1 MVALP
6 KTEDVRKAGGQA
18 VDALRTPL
26 LAALGAGDLA
36 TQAVR
41 DAVNKTRTRV
51 NEGADAAKGAVDEL
65 PRDLAGVR
73 ERLDPA
79 ELRKL
84 VDEYTDAAQKLYQ
97 KLADQGEDALT
108 KLRAQPQ
115 VGKALDQLEEA
126 IATLQHRVGDVAG
139 DAREIAEEV
148 LAKVTR
154 QTRSVGEKTA
164 RAASQAISTRSSASG
179 ISVTLV
185 SAMNRVRPLASTT
198 LMPMTRPSGAGSM
211 TFSTSSSTWSKLRVT
226 PVTIPSA
233 WPRATIEAA
242 KALRSWLISRWTS
255 RRR

>member
-6 KTEDVRKAGGQA
+6 KTEDVRKAGEQA
-18 VDALRTPL
+18 VEALRTPL

-41 DAVNKTRTRV
+41 DAVQKTRTRV
-51 NEGADAAKGAVDEL
+51 NEGADAAKGAVDDL

-73 ERLDPA
+73 EKLDPA

-115 VGKALDQLEEA
+115 VRKALDQLEEA
-126 IATLQHRVGDVAG
+126 IATLQHRVGDAAG
-139 DAREIAEEV
+139 DTRELAEEV

-154 QTRSVGEKTA
+154 RTRSVGEKAA
-164 RAASQAISTRSSASG
+164 RATQRAAADAADTIEELGDDVAHE
-179 ISVTLV
+179 
-185 SAMNRVRPLASTT
+185 VR
-198 LMPMTRPSGAGSM
+198 
-211 TFSTSSSTWSKLRVT
+211 STSRKAANRT
-226 PVTIPSA
+226 A
-233 WPRATIEAA
+233 PRKAATTRTGPTTRKTNGAA
-242 KALRSWLISRWTS
+242 KK
-255 RRR
+255 

>member
-6 KTEDVRKAGGQA
+6 KTEDVRKAGEQA
-18 VDALRTPL
+18 VEALRTPL

-41 DAVNKTRTRV
+41 DAVNKTRERV
-51 NEGADAAKGAVDEL
+51 NEGADAARGAVDEL

-73 ERLDPA
+73 EKLDPA

-97 KLADQGEDALT
+97 KLAEQGEDALT

-115 VGKALDQLEEA
+115 VRRALDQLEES

-139 DAREIAEEV
+139 DARELADEV

-154 QTRSVGEKTA
+154 RTRSVGEKTA
-164 RAASQAISTRSSASG
+164 RAAERAGDEAAAVVDELGEDVAHEVRSASRKAANR
-179 ISVTLV
+179 TAPRKA
-185 SAMNRVRPLASTT
+185 SATRTGTT
-198 LMPMTRPSGAGSM
+198 ARKNGS
-211 TFSTSSSTWSKLRVT
+211 
-226 PVTIPSA
+226 
-233 WPRATIEAA
+233 A
-242 KALRSWLISRWTS
+242 KK
-255 RRR
+255 